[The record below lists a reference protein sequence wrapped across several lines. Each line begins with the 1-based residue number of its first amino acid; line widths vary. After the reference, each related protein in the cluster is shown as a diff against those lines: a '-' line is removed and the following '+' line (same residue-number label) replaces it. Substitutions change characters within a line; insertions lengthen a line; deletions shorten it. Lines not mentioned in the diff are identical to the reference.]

1 MICAGIDLSLTSPA
15 ICVCLDEEDFSFE
28 YCKFECLTDNPKRV
42 VSQANVKSQ
51 LFPLYNSQ
59 YERYR
64 NISTWVMDVIG
75 EYGIDRVF
83 IEDYSFG
90 STGRV
95 FHIAEN
101 TGILKYI
108 LWLNNVSFVT
118 IPPTVVKKIATG
130 KGNANKEAM
139 ETAFLQETNF
149 NFKALFNLSPKQWNP
164 SSDLIDSFYICKTG
178 CLDYKKVV

>member
-1 MICAGIDLSLTSPA
+1 M
-15 ICVCLDEEDFSFE
+15 
-28 YCKFECLTDNPKRV
+28 
-42 VSQANVKSQ
+42 
-51 LFPLYNSQ
+51 
-59 YERYR
+59 
-64 NISTWVMDVIG
+64 
-75 EYGIDRVF
+75 
-83 IEDYSFG
+83 
-90 STGRV
+90 
-95 FHIAEN
+95 
-101 TGILKYI
+101 
-108 LWLNNVSFVT
+108 LNNVSFVT